1 MKKFKLLIQMLVAL
15 VLTYLSL
22 LVPAQVHISRPGTM
36 DCEQGC
42 QVAAA
47 GFPMPY
53 VVDGIISPVGSVSMD
68 PFNLLFIHL
77 DEFVLINFVISYIF
91 WLALTLI
98 ALKLYRIQHP

>member
-1 MKKFKLLIQMLVAL
+1 MLVAL

-22 LVPAQVHISRPGTM
+22 LVPAQTQVMRPEIMG
-36 DCEQGC
+36 CEQGC

-53 VVDGIISPVGSVSMD
+53 VVDGVISPVGSVSMN
-68 PFNLLFIHL
+68 PFDLLFIHL

>member
-1 MKKFKLLIQMLVAL
+1 MLVAL

-22 LVPAQVHISRPGTM
+22 LVPAQTQVVRPEIMG
-36 DCEQGC
+36 CEQGC
-42 QVAAA
+42 PVVAA

-53 VVDGIISPVGSVSMD
+53 VVDGIISPVGSVSMN
-68 PFNLLFIHL
+68 PFDLFLVPL
-77 DEFVLINFVISYIF
+77 DEFVLTNFIISYIF

>member
-1 MKKFKLLIQMLVAL
+1 MLVAL

-22 LVPAQVHISRPGTM
+22 LVPAQVHISRAGTM

-47 GFPMPY
+47 GFPVPY

>member
-22 LVPAQVHISRPGTM
+22 LVPAQTQVMRPEIMG
-36 DCEQGC
+36 CEQDC

-53 VVDGIISPVGSVSMD
+53 VVDGVISPVDSVSMN
-68 PFNLLFIHL
+68 PFDLLFIHL